1 MRLDR
6 LITLRLFY
14 PLNQFVRRHRRL
26 GIPIL
31 MYHSISDDEEK
42 SVHPYYRVNTV
53 PSVFKSHMAFL
64 AENHFQVIG
73 LSHAIRILCDQ
84 LDDSPLSS
92 GSRYAVV
99 TFDDGF
105 LDFYKEAY
113 PILKNYHFTADV
125 FLPVSFITD
134 HRQNFKNK
142 GCLTWSEIREL
153 RKEGI
158 SFGSHTMT
166 HPQLRFLQPDDIRY
180 ELKNSKEII
189 EDRIG
194 GKIDLFS
201 YPYAFPE
208 DKKFKAYI
216 GKSLEECG
224 YKGGVSTMIGLADK
238 KDERF
243 FLKRLPINSDDD
255 IPLFRAKLAGAYD
268 WLAVP
273 QRIYKTC
280 INNSRGE

>member
-6 LITLRLFY
+6 LITLCLFSTLNRLAY
-14 PLNQFVRRHRRL
+14 RHRRL
-26 GIPIL
+26 CIPIL

-42 SVHPYYRVNTV
+42 DVHPYYRVNTA
-53 PSVFKSHMAFL
+53 PTAFKSHMAFL
-64 AENHFQVIG
+64 AENRFQVIG

-84 LDDSPLSS
+84 LNDPQYSP
-92 GSRYAVV
+92 GSRYVV
-99 TFDDGF
+99 ITFDDGF
-105 LDFYKEAY
+105 LDFYEEAY
-113 PILKNYHFTADV
+113 PILRSYHFTADV
-125 FLPVSFITD
+125 FLPVSFIGD

-142 GCLTWSEIREL
+142 KCLTWSEVREL

-166 HPQLRFLQPDDIRY
+166 HPQLRFLQPDGIRY

-194 GKIDLFS
+194 EKIEMFS

-216 GKSLEECG
+216 EKSLEEYG
-224 YKGGVSTMIGLADK
+224 YRGGVSTRIGLADR
-238 KDERF
+238 KDGRL
-243 FLKRLPINSDDD
+243 FLRRLPVNSGDDLS
-255 IPLFRAKLAGAYD
+255 LFRAKLAGAYD

-273 QRIYKTC
+273 QRIYKAYF
-280 INNSRGE
+280 NKNREG